1 MAASDASRGIQ
12 VPLPLTAQEGWVLLT
27 ALGIAVL
34 SGLVWL
40 VLQDAPARKAQGENW
55 ALSALNTFA
64 LMLVPVWFVLFAGV
78 LYGFWRLFSAFDAT
92 LTGEGLRW
100 HVLAFVG
107 LITALGALATAP
119 LAMIRVYTTERQTR
133 VAEQGHMTDRIS
145 KAVEQLGA
153 EKTVKRRVTDGY
165 GKEVTVE
172 ETVPN
177 IEVRIGGIY
186 ALERIAQ
193 DSTANDRGRDH
204 IRVMELLC
212 AYIRENAPAAMAKDH
227 PFGPWQPLPPGASAA
242 EREAHM
248 QRRATRLEDSQVGNW
263 ACGLARPRTDIQT
276 ALTVIGRR
284 SAEQIALE
292 RAAVQPGE
300 EAGYRL
306 DLRHSCLRRADL
318 SSLSLERARFEHARM
333 EGADLNGARMEGAD
347 LSGAQMEGADL
358 SRAQMEGAFLFGAQ
372 MEGANLRRAQMEGA
386 NLSAAQMEGA
396 NLSDAQMERA
406 KLSDAQMEG
415 AKLSG
420 AQMEGANLFGAQMEG
435 ADLSGAQMEGAD
447 LCFAQIEGADLSEA
461 QMEGAKLW
469 RAQMEGANLWGAN
482 LIFADLSDW
491 SIARTSLRS
500 ADLSE
505 AKNLEQHDVNAA
517 WGDSGTSLPDGIQR
531 PDHWD
536 TETLEHDYVPDL
548 KYLAWI
554 AAGAPPGKP
563 LPPAS
568 P

>member
-27 ALGIAVL
+27 ALGIAGL

-78 LYGFWRLFSAFDAT
+78 LYGFWRVFSAFDSA
-92 LTGEGLRW
+92 LTGDGLRW

-119 LAMIRVYTTERQTR
+119 LALMRVYTTERQTR

-153 EKTVKRRVTDGY
+153 EKTVKRRRTDPD
-165 GKEVTVE
+165 GKKVAVE

-212 AYIRENAPAAMAKDH
+212 AYIRENAPAAMAKNH

-242 EREAHM
+242 EREAHL
-248 QRRATRLEDSQVGNW
+248 QRRETRLKDRQVGNW
-263 ACGLARPRTDIQT
+263 ARGLARPRTDIQT

-300 EAGYRL
+300 ETGYRL

-318 SSLSLERARFEHARM
+318 SSLSWERARFAYARM
-333 EGADLNGARMEGAD
+333 EGADLNGAHMEGAD
-347 LSGAQMEGADL
+347 LN
-358 SRAQMEGAFLFGAQ
+358 GAQ
-372 MEGANLRRAQMEGA
+372 MEGAN
-386 NLSAAQMEGA
+386 
-396 NLSDAQMERA
+396 
-406 KLSDAQMEG
+406 
-415 AKLSG
+415 LSG
-420 AQMEGANLFGAQMEG
+420 AQMEGANL
-435 ADLSGAQMEGAD
+435 SGAQMEGAY
-447 LCFAQIEGADLSEA
+447 LSEA
-461 QMEGAKLW
+461 QMVGAYLSG
-469 RAQMEGANLWGAN
+469 AEMEGADLRGARMAG
-482 LIFADLSDW
+482 ADL
-491 SIARTSLRS
+491 
-500 ADLSE
+500 
-505 AKNLEQHDVNAA
+505 
-517 WGDSGTSLPDGIQR
+517 
-531 PDHWD
+531 
-536 TETLEHDYVPDL
+536 
-548 KYLAWI
+548 
-554 AAGAPPGKP
+554 
-563 LPPAS
+563 
-568 P
+568 